1 MFTLFVVFGLL
12 FVFMFAGMAHY
23 ANKASKLESLARNSN
38 KLLLASRSNAEA
50 WKEYAE
56 SLERQIAELSEQ
68 GNMLRSFYHATYST
82 MKDSY
87 GKLLS
92 TVNMVKP
99 TNGNNGNGNS
109 HKDNGNNP
117 KPQQSAQSDNMSKT
131 QTLADLGNITPREQ
145 AMIDKWHKTSTP
157 DAECVKR
164 INNIRQSE
172 AKRQTV

>member
-23 ANKASKLESLARNSN
+23 ANKAARLESYAHNAG
-38 KLLLASRSNAEA
+38 KLLLAREKESQA

-87 GKLLS
+87 SKLLS
-92 TVNMVKP
+92 TVNTAKP
-99 TNGNNGNGNS
+99 TNGNGNGNS

-117 KPQQSAQSDNMSKT
+117 KQQQSAQSDNTSKT
-131 QTLADLGNITPREQ
+131 QTLADLGTITPREQ
-145 AMIDKWHKTSTP
+145 AMIDKWHKSSTP

-172 AKRQTV
+172 AKRQTA